1 MQPDNEINY
10 QLMKSLTREIFFFNN
25 HAENETGRLFA
36 GLLLKKALYE
46 VKARCLQLSFN
57 IL

>member
-1 MQPDNEINY
+1 MQPDNEINF
-10 QLMKSLTREIFFFNN
+10 QLMKSLTREIFFFIN
-25 HAENETGRLFA
+25 HAKNETGRLFA

-46 VKARCLQLSFN
+46 AKARCLQLNFN